1 MKPILVLQ
9 HVPHETLGSLEGHF
23 RAAGLSWQMLSLF
36 DQIPPRL
43 DLREAAG
50 LVVLGGPMNVDEV
63 DQFPFLATEVNWIRV
78 ALVQG
83 VPILGVCLGSQL
95 LAKAAGAKVYANGV
109 KEIGW
114 YELGLTPAAA
124 NDPLFAGVGPQAT
137 VFQWHGDTF
146 DLPDGAVHLASSP
159 RCRHQAFRV
168 GDSAW
173 GLQFHVEMTPE
184 LVESWLDHPEGQAE
198 LAALPYIDPAAI
210 RAQLH
215 EGLAA
220 MRLLGDRV
228 LPAFAKLCARS

>member
-1 MKPILVLQ
+1 
-9 HVPHETLGSLEGHF
+9 
-23 RAAGLSWQMLSLF
+23 
-36 DQIPPRL
+36 
-43 DLREAAG
+43 
-50 LVVLGGPMNVDEV
+50 MNVDEV

-159 RCRHQAFRV
+159 PLPPPGFPRGRLRLGAAIPRRDDAGTGRELAGSSRGPSRAGRAALHRSRREFAPNFTRAWQRCGSWAIAFCRPLRS
-168 GDSAW
+168 SAP
-173 GLQFHVEMTPE
+173 GRSSTIR
-184 LVESWLDHPEGQAE
+184 PEGPRHKSPGQRPGRAG
-198 LAALPYIDPAAI
+198 ALSRLSPRHEDP
-210 RAQLH
+210 Q
-215 EGLAA
+215 
-220 MRLLGDRV
+220 
-228 LPAFAKLCARS
+228 P